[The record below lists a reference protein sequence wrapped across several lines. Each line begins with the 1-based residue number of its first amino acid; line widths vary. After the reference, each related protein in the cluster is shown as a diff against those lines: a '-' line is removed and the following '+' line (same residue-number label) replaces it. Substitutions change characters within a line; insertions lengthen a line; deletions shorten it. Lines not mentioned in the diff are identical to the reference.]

1 MPKLNSEGK
10 LEFDDVED
18 INSIAYDLVLNGVEL
33 GGGSIRIHKEEIQK
47 EVFKLL
53 GISDEE
59 AQEKFGFLLDALKFW
74 VLQTKRERE

>member
-1 MPKLNSEGK
+1 MILKH
-10 LEFDDVED
+10 

-59 AQEKFGFLLDALKFW
+59 AQEKFGFLLRCSKIW
-74 VLQTKRERE
+74 CSTTRRNSIWTR